1 MLEQL
6 SLEEKKSVV
15 ERYARLLAL
24 VGGELGERHLVL
36 PNGDSFPDRFTP
48 DASGLATLTACM
60 LRHAGLED
68 VPVTT
73 RVVEDPSDDAGGAC
87 SSGCGSKAGSCGT
100 SAGSDAESGAI
111 PRLVDTGTSFTL
123 NVPAAEL
130 RHPVVLTTM
139 VARAL
144 GHVFLVEALPAG
156 ARIEHPPDLTADHA
170 AVALGFGPLLLEG
183 SYVYSKSC
191 GGPQVA
197 SVTHASIAEL
207 AFSTALFIEMCGQS
221 GRRALAALGVTQQAA
236 LGEALE
242 WARSNDVL
250 IQRLRREPDR
260 VAGGDYDL
268 REPRPWLF
276 RLFGGKSK
284 DLPLTPPVGVPQRA
298 PKAVD
303 PRHAEL
309 RALVDEALEASP
321 VDAE

>member
-1 MLEQL
+1 MLEHL
-6 SLEEKKSVV
+6 SLPEKKSVV

-36 PNGDSFPDRFTP
+36 PNGESFPDRFTP
-48 DASGLATLTACM
+48 DASGLRTLTACM
-60 LRHAGLED
+60 LRHAGLSD
-68 VPVTT
+68 VPVAA
-73 RVVEDPSDDAGGAC
+73 RVVEEPSDAGGGGC
-87 SSGCGSKAGSCGT
+87 GSGCGVTAGSCGT
-100 SAGSDAESGAI
+100 SPGAGASESGAV

-207 AFSTALFIEMCGQS
+207 AFSTALFIEMRGQS
-221 GRRALAALGVTQQAA
+221 GRRALAELGATQQAA

-250 IQRLRREPDR
+250 IQRLRREPER
-260 VAGGDYDL
+260 VAGGDYEL
-268 REPRPWLF
+268 REPRPWLL

-284 DLPLTPPVGVPQRA
+284 DAPMAAPVSPPRA
-298 PKAVD
+298 PRAVD
-303 PRHAEL
+303 PAHAEL